1 MRQKLSL
8 LTKTMLL
15 LGALMAGGGSA
26 WAQAPVGT
34 VLWSEDFS
42 GYAAS
47 SKPSGEITN
56 SHTGTTVYGNV
67 TLTYACANG
76 GTTTQTFTDGGPN
89 GDSNLLIS
97 KTNGTFSV
105 SGISTGQATELT
117 VSYAKS
123 GSGTVTVSST
133 TTDVTISG
141 STITTNGATT
151 LDLTFKNATGSN
163 LRIDDI
169 EVTVKTAAASNAV
182 ATTVTIN
189 STGITN
195 TDVKAGTAAGT
206 LTATVAAGETTIEG
220 AIVTWSS
227 DNTAVATV
235 DENTGVVTLVAAGD
249 AKITASYAGVTD
261 TYKESSSDY
270 NLTVTDS
277 RTVPTLT
284 FDPDPLPSLATDDDD
299 LTLTLTTDYDGTITA
314 TSSDASKATITATGT
329 PNQWTISPK
338 AAGNVTFTFS
348 GVATADYKAANAT
361 LSLTVATG
369 TSLKLNK
376 TVVVSDWT
384 QVSGSYYTTATDV
397 TIDGVKFNLYQ
408 CCKQTY
414 LQLKASSGV
423 LTSPTI
429 KSENGYTVILTT
441 ATGSNASGKLTL
453 QIGSEDA
460 VTVSGANNTVLAT
473 TSSKSSSFTVKNLNS
488 GAMKIEKIVIMPNLY
503 VTSNGW
509 ATFITPA
516 AMGFAA
522 ETAYIVTAV
531 DEDAGTITI
540 DDVTAVPANTPLLVK
555 GEGVKAVSVPATTEY
570 DPATNLLSICT
581 GSAPD
586 PSYYYVLAKD
596 GDGAG
601 FKQWTGDASTLKD
614 RVVLVLSQPQSGG
627 GDARMLRFVESDT
640 QGISAALMNKE
651 TMNDVVYDLQG
662 RSVARPTKGL
672 YIVNGKKVIMK

>member
-15 LGALMAGGGSA
+15 LGALVAGSSA
-26 WAQAPVGT
+26 MGQAPANT

-42 GYAAS
+42 GYSAS
-47 SKPSGEITN
+47 DVPSGSITN
-56 SHTGTTVYGNV
+56 SHTGTTVYGGV
-67 TLTYACANG
+67 TLTYACEQS
-76 GTTTQTFTDGGPN
+76 GTKVYDSGGPDGSN
-89 GDSNLLIS
+89 NLLIAS
-97 KTNGTFSV
+97 KNGTFSV
-105 SGISTGQATELT
+105 SGISTGGATELT
-117 VSYAKS
+117 ISYDKT
-123 GSGTVTVSST
+123 GQGTLAISSST
-133 TTDVTISG
+133 TGVDIDG
-141 STITTNGATT
+141 STIKTNGAST
-151 LDLTFKNATGSN
+151 LQLTFKNTNTSTKN
-163 LRIDDI
+163 LRIDNI

-195 TDVKAGTAAGT
+195 TDVKKGTEAGT

-220 AIVTWSS
+220 ATVTWSS
-227 DNTAVATV
+227 NNTAVATV
-235 DENTGVVTLVAAGD
+235 GETTGVVTLVTAGT

-261 TYKESSSDY
+261 TYKESSADY
-270 NLTVTDS
+270 TLTVTDS

-284 FDPDPLPSLATDDDD
+284 FDPATLPTLATDDED
-299 LTLTLTTDYDGTITA
+299 LTLTLTTDYDGTVTA

-348 GVATADYKAANAT
+348 GDATANYKAANAT

-376 TVVVSDWT
+376 TVVVSNWT
-384 QVSGSYYTTATDV
+384 PVSGSYYTTATDV

-408 CCKQTY
+408 CCKQTD
-414 LQLKASSGV
+414 LQLKSGSGV
-423 LTSPTI
+423 LTSPII

-441 ATGSNASGKLTL
+441 GSGSTASGELTL
-453 QIGSEDA
+453 QIGSEEA
-460 VTVSGANNTVLAT
+460 VTVSGADNTVLAT
-473 TSSKSSSFTVKNLNS
+473 TSSKSASFTVKNLS
-488 GAMKIEKIVIMPNLY
+488 SKMMRITKIVIMPNIY

-509 ATFITPA
+509 ATYITPT
-516 AMGFAA
+516 AMEFAA

-555 GEGVKAVSVPATTEY
+555 GEGVKTVSVPATTEY
-570 DPATNLLSICT
+570 DPATNLLTICT

-586 PSYYYVLAKD
+586 QGYYYVLDKD

-627 GDARMLRFVESDT
+627 GGARMLRFVESDT
-640 QGISAALMNKE
+640 QGIGAALMNKE
-651 TMNDVVYDLQG
+651 TMNNVVYDLQG
-662 RSVARPTKGL
+662 RSVAQPTKGL
-672 YIVNGKKVIMK
+672 YIVNGKKVIMR

>member
-1 MRQKLSL
+1 
-8 LTKTMLL
+8 MLL
-15 LGALMAGGGSA
+15 LGALMAGSGSA
-26 WAQAPVGT
+26 WAQAEVNT
-34 VLWSEDFS
+34 VLWEEDFS
-42 GYAAS
+42 GYSADDV
-47 SKPSGEITN
+47 PSGEITN
-56 SHTGTTVYGNV
+56 SHSGTTVYGGV
-67 TLTYACANG
+67 TLNYSCDDGG
-76 GTTTQTFTDGGPN
+76 GTTKVYESGGPGSGN
-89 GDSNLLIS
+89 NLLIAKS
-97 KTNGTFSV
+97 DGYFSV
-105 SGISTGQATELT
+105 SGISTGGATELT

-123 GSGTVTVSST
+123 GQGTLDISSST
-133 TTDVTISG
+133 TGVTISG
-141 STITTNGATT
+141 STITTNGASTIQ
-151 LDLTFKNATGSN
+151 LTFKNTHSSKN

-169 EVTVKTAAASNAV
+169 EVTVKTAAVSNAV

-220 AIVTWSS
+220 ATVTWSS

-235 DENTGVVTLVAAGD
+235 GETTGVVTLVAAGE

-261 TYKESSSDY
+261 TYKESSADY

-338 AAGNVTFTFS
+338 AAGKVTLTFS
-348 GVATADYKAANAT
+348 GDATANYKAANAT
-361 LSLTVATG
+361 LSLTVTAG
-369 TSLKLNK
+369 TSIKLVK
-376 TVVVSDWT
+376 TISISEWP
-384 QVSGSYYTTATDV
+384 SLSYGDASTYTVEGVNFTAT
-397 TIDGVKFNLYQ
+397 Q
-408 CCKQTY
+408 CMKNSG
-414 LQLKASSGV
+414 LQFKRNAGKLA
-423 LTSPTI
+423 SPTI
-429 KSENGYTVILTT
+429 KSEHGYTLIATT
-441 ATGSNASGKLTL
+441 HAENGSGKLTI
-453 QIGSEDA
+453 QIGNEESVELA
-460 VTVSGANNTVLAT
+460 SGGKTAIVTT
-473 TSSKSSSFTVKNLNS
+473 TSTAASFTIENNSSNACNLLS
-488 GAMKIEKIVIMPNLY
+488 LVIMPNLY

-531 DEDAGTITI
+531 DEDEGTITI

-555 GEGVKAVSVPATTEY
+555 GEGVKAVSVPATAPSA
-570 DPATNLLSICT
+570 PAGNLLSVSD
-581 GSAPD
+581 GSAPA
-586 PSYYYVLAKD
+586 SGYYNYVLAKD

-614 RVVLVLSQPQSGG
+614 RVVLVLDFAKSE
-627 GDARMLRFVESDT
+627 ARMLRFAEDDT

-662 RSVARPTKGL
+662 RSVAQPTKGL

>member
-1 MRQKLSL
+1 M
-8 LTKTMLL
+8 
-15 LGALMAGGGSA
+15 
-26 WAQAPVGT
+26 
-34 VLWSEDFS
+34 
-42 GYAAS
+42 
-47 SKPSGEITN
+47 
-56 SHTGTTVYGNV
+56 
-67 TLTYACANG
+67 
-76 GTTTQTFTDGGPN
+76 
-89 GDSNLLIS
+89 
-97 KTNGTFSV
+97 
-105 SGISTGQATELT
+105 
-117 VSYAKS
+117 
-123 GSGTVTVSST
+123 
-133 TTDVTISG
+133 
-141 STITTNGATT
+141 
-151 LDLTFKNATGSN
+151 
-163 LRIDDI
+163 
-169 EVTVKTAAASNAV
+169 
-182 ATTVTIN
+182 TIN

-220 AIVTWSS
+220 ATVTWSS

-235 DENTGVVTLVAAGD
+235 GETTGVVTLVAAGE

-261 TYKESSSDY
+261 TYKESSADY

-338 AAGNVTFTFS
+338 AAGKVTLTFS
-348 GVATADYKAANAT
+348 GDATANYKAANAT
-361 LSLTVATG
+361 LSLTVTAG
-369 TSLKLNK
+369 TSIKLVK
-376 TVVVSDWT
+376 TISISEWP
-384 QVSGSYYTTATDV
+384 SLSYGDASTYTVEGVNFTAT
-397 TIDGVKFNLYQ
+397 Q
-408 CCKQTY
+408 CMKNSG
-414 LQLKASSGV
+414 LQFKRNAGKLA
-423 LTSPTI
+423 SPTI
-429 KSENGYTVILTT
+429 KSEHGYTLIATT
-441 ATGSNASGKLTL
+441 HAENGSGKLTI
-453 QIGSEDA
+453 QIGNEESVELA
-460 VTVSGANNTVLAT
+460 SGGKTAIVTT
-473 TSSKSSSFTVKNLNS
+473 TSTAASFTIENNSSNACNLLS
-488 GAMKIEKIVIMPNLY
+488 LVIMPNLY

-531 DEDAGTITI
+531 DEDEGTITI

-555 GEGVKAVSVPATTEY
+555 GEGVKAVSVPATAPSA
-570 DPATNLLSICT
+570 PAGNLLSVSD
-581 GSAPD
+581 GSAPA
-586 PSYYYVLAKD
+586 SGYYNYVLAKD

-614 RVVLVLSQPQSGG
+614 RVVLVLDFAKSE
-627 GDARMLRFVESDT
+627 ARMLRFAEDDT

-662 RSVARPTKGL
+662 RSVAQPTKGL